1 MISLP
6 RLDDGTLNGRR
17 FSFPFF
23 FVGRAWLF
31 QPLFFSFSPIIIF
44 HYSLISP
51 STSLS
56 TSLISLSVEGHGIAV
71 APWRL
76 ASTIITII
84 ILLHLSIYSSSSST
98 SSSLYI
104 RYFFLTLH
112 PINIIFLLHQHI
124 TPPPPF
130 DASASI

>member
-6 RLDDGTLNGRR
+6 QIRR
-17 FSFPFF
+17 WDVEWTSVFPPHFF

-31 QPLFFSFSPIIIF
+31 QPFFFSFSPIIIF
-44 HYSLISP
+44 HYSLI
-51 STSLS
+51 TTINIIIYILF
-56 TSLISLSVEGHGIAV
+56 ISLSVEGHGIAV

-104 RYFFLTLH
+104 PVFSYLFTSSTLFSYF
-112 PINIIFLLHQHI
+112 INI
-124 TPPPPF
+124 
-130 DASASI
+130 